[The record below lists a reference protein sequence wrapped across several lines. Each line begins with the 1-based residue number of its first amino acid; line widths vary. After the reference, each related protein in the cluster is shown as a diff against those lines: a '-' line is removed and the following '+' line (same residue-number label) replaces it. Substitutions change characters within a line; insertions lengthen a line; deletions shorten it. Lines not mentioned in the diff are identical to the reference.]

1 MIALFLSLSSLCV
14 CLTAIFPPLLTIAL
28 FPFFSF
34 PFFFALLHNIKSFR
48 PTSWMLWASGG
59 ALDQYARI
67 WISLSLSAVQE
78 LAGELVYSTTNIY
91 IRFSSAGNYHILL
104 FFFSIFYIILYI
116 LSLPRKK
123 KLSYDSIFSFH
134 VSISTLNGVRLA
146 LQRAHKRQYIF
157 FPPPIFFHVPFSLLF
172 LSLRLL
178 EMYIRSGASRRIN
191 HQAF

>member
-1 MIALFLSLSSLCV
+1 VCVFNGHFSPPFDYSSLSFL
-14 CLTAIFPPLLTIAL
+14 
-28 FPFFSF
+28 FFS
-34 PFFFALLHNIKSFR
+34 FFFALLHNIKSFR

-116 LSLPRKK
+116 LSIPLKK
-123 KLSYDSIFSFH
+123 KAFLWFNFFFSRFYIDVKRCQTCTSARTQTSIYFLSHPF
-134 VSISTLNGVRLA
+134 
-146 LQRAHKRQYIF
+146 
-157 FPPPIFFHVPFSLLF
+157 FFHVPFSLPF
-172 LSLRLL
+172 PFIAAVGNV
-178 EMYIRSGASRRIN
+178 YTIRSKQKNQPPGILK
-191 HQAF
+191 